1 MKKIVYIFCAAAVLL
16 GALQGCQKKAEEAVK
31 TVDLRYRANDSYDL
45 PATGAQSFTILVAS
59 TDPWTVTS
67 EHPDWC
73 IISEEEGEASNPEL
87 VHTGKAAPT
96 TIRVQYYD
104 NTFLDDRTD
113 KITIQSD
120 YWVGKVITVN
130 QKGIAFLTI
139 PESDLDLSVEK
150 AGGNYYIHI
159 NSNQPWS
166 ARVTDGDWISITD
179 GASGEGV
186 GTVTVTALD
195 NVAELR
201 YAEVTVYDRHEV
213 ASAKILFT
221 QDGVQLVPAVTE
233 VRAGFDQLSSELE
246 ITSNT
251 DWVVVKASESDDW
264 FTLENASGKGS
275 GTVKIHFTQNNDEGL
290 RKAEVIV
297 KNVVANPEDFQVEK
311 TIVVKQAYKIEP
323 VRVVVDNDELS
334 LWKSDWAN
342 APTYAKGV
350 GTTFVGKARLNRS
363 MAFGS
368 YTFRWSNFVT
378 DPELGGP
385 RIRHWF
391 CFAESCELKA
401 DIRPADVKVSFDF
414 NAAGDGNKPSLNSY
428 TAIDDWTQP
437 IELTIKFDPSGAE
450 HCHVTYLVN
459 GVEAGSFD
467 TAPDLLRSV
476 TWNAGINMYF
486 GVDVAGSALCEWY
499 EYTAPMNW
507 DE

>member
-16 GALQGCQKKAEEAVK
+16 GVPQGCQKKAEEAVK

-73 IISEEEGEASNPEL
+73 IISEEEGEASDPEL

-264 FTLENASGKGS
+264 FTLENASGTGN
-275 GTVKIHFTQNNDEGL
+275 GTVKINFTQNNDEGL

-391 CFAESCELKA
+391 CFNESCELKA